1 MSFFFLSINKNRNSK
16 TNSKCCLFLLYFR
29 SSPVI
34 LHLYLNHLILVS
46 LGDILYLS
54 SEWCIREEY
63 TEWQLNL
70 LGLKMNAVRVGH
82 ERIQISVRESV
93 YDNPLFRQSNPLT
106 EHCAKF
112 CKLMKLLLIKKK
124 KTTKFYSLVSYQIFF
139 QSQSSLRL
147 ACNKMR
153 KGRLDCASFSIT
165 YNLRVLNIILKM
177 STFTRWTN
185 TDEKHINTIG
195 KKSTCNIF

>member
-124 KTTKFYSLVSYQIFF
+124 KTTKFYSLVFIP
-139 QSQSSLRL
+139 
-147 ACNKMR
+147 
-153 KGRLDCASFSIT
+153 
-165 YNLRVLNIILKM
+165 
-177 STFTRWTN
+177 
-185 TDEKHINTIG
+185 
-195 KKSTCNIF
+195 NIFSEHYLVNHPCD